1 MRRAAAILAGVILL
15 TACGA
20 VARPT
25 ASEMTSPTPSL
36 PVGTPTPGT
45 ARPTPWPR
53 VTNLVY
59 NSTGR
64 LVLLFG
70 GLGGGGTTDDTWTWD
85 GATWKLLHPASNPPV
100 REGAGLADDPG
111 HGVVVLFGG
120 RNAGNLRD
128 DTWLWDGSNWKQ
140 VLPVHNP
147 SPRTGAALTYDSVR
161 HVVLLFGGE
170 GGGNDTWTWDGI
182 DWTQQ
187 SPVNSPPPRAYGR
200 LAFDVARGVG
210 LLFGGDDLGLDD
222 TWEWNGTD
230 WTRMH
235 PANTPPG
242 WSTATRTP
250 QPMVYDAIRH
260 VVMFV
265 GPQQHT
271 SLSADDTMETWT
283 WDGITWTRH
292 APATTP
298 PPRDGAGLAFDAA
311 RGMIV
316 MAGGWSVVQSG
327 DMTSTWGWDGA
338 NWRQLAG

>member
-1 MRRAAAILAGVILL
+1 VD
-15 TACGA
+15 
-20 VARPT
+20 
-25 ASEMTSPTPSL
+25 
-36 PVGTPTPGT
+36 
-45 ARPTPWPR
+45 
-53 VTNLVY
+53 
-59 NSTGR
+59 
-64 LVLLFG
+64 
-70 GLGGGGTTDDTWTWD
+70 LGW
-85 GATWKLLHPASNPPV
+85 
-100 REGAGLADDPG
+100 
-111 HGVVVLFGG
+111 
-120 RNAGNLRD
+120 
-128 DTWLWDGSNWKQ
+128 
-140 VLPVHNP
+140 
-147 SPRTGAALTYDSVR
+147 
-161 HVVLLFGGE
+161 
-170 GGGNDTWTWDGI
+170 I

-260 VVMFV
+260 VIMFV

-292 APATTP
+292 ATTTTP

-316 MAGGWSVVQSG
+316 MAGGWSVIQNG